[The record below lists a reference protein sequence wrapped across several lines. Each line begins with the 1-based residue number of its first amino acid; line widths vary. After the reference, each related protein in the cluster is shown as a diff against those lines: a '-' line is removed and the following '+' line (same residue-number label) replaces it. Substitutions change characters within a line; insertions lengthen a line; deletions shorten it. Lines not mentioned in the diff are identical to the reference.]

1 MDAKKDAILAEDMEK
16 GVFTRIKDMPK
27 QEPKRAAVPVPTA
40 V

>member
-1 MDAKKDAILAEDMEK
+1 MDAKKDAIRAEDMGK

-27 QEPKRAAVPVPTA
+27 QEPKRAALPTPAA